1 MQFIRKINKHY
12 LSLSIWVRLLIS
24 TFIVSLFIIST
35 QNLHIFPGAVMSIFN
50 GRIRE
55 VGTLPNQV
63 ESIFVNTK
71 DGKELELW
79 RLPTSNPAPVAVI
92 FHGNA
97 GDVEN
102 FFPYQ
107 KYFHSIG
114 ITSYGFDYRG
124 YGKSSGW
131 PSEQGLKLDT
141 RAVLDYVRERES
153 ISDKDLIIVG
163 ISIGSGPASFGAT
176 EFKPG
181 ALILFSP
188 FISLVDAV
196 KAVPLL
202 EYLHPFTL
210 YEFPVK
216 MNVGQLS
223 NSCLIVAHGE
233 KDNVIPFAQGRE
245 VFSNYHGNRFSSFI
259 LSPEASH
266 NDILLETYD
275 KITLAI
281 QNCFKVE

>member
-1 MQFIRKINKHY
+1 MQLIKKINRRY
-12 LSLSIWVRLLIS
+12 LSLSIWTRLLIS
-24 TFIVSLFIIST
+24 IFVISLIIVCT
-35 QNLHIFPGAVMSIFN
+35 QNLQIFPGALLSIFD
-50 GRIRE
+50 GHIRKAN
-55 VGTLPNQV
+55 TLPNQV
-63 ESIFVNTK
+63 ESIFVRTN
-71 DGKELELW
+71 DGNDLELW
-79 RLPTSNPAPVAVI
+79 RLPTSAHAPVAVI

-141 RAVLDYVRERES
+141 RAVLDYVRHRES
-153 ISDKDLIIVG
+153 ILDADLIIVG
-163 ISIGSGPASFGAT
+163 VSVGSGPASFGAT

-188 FISLVDAV
+188 FISLKDAV
-196 KAVPLL
+196 KAVPVLG
-202 EYLHPFTL
+202 YLHLFTL

-216 MNVGQLS
+216 MNVGQLTD
-223 NSCLIVAHGE
+223 SCLIVAHGE
-233 KDNVIPFAQGRE
+233 KDNVIPFVQGRE
-245 VFSNYHGNRFSSFI
+245 VFGNYRGNRATSFI

-266 NDILLETYD
+266 NDILFKNYD
-275 KITLAI
+275 KITLALK
-281 QNCFKVE
+281 NCFKVG